1 MGLAQ
6 RLPIQLLLGHAAQGH
21 LSSGRGAGAEATAA
35 PNFMRRMS
43 MLRCSSSL
51 DTEVEE
57 RGADLRG
64 KGFGRRRTG
73 WGPAAE
79 DQSGGMEGRR
89 AGCGRWTADGGAER
103 SLRVAGWRPG

>member
-1 MGLAQ
+1 
-6 RLPIQLLLGHAAQGH
+6 
-21 LSSGRGAGAEATAA
+21 
-35 PNFMRRMS
+35 
-43 MLRCSSSL
+43 L

-89 AGCGRWTADGGAER
+89 AGCGRRTAVLSA
-103 SLRVAGWRPG
+103 AYGWRAGGQDRNSSEQQDEWESAS

>member
-1 MGLAQ
+1 
-6 RLPIQLLLGHAAQGH
+6 
-21 LSSGRGAGAEATAA
+21 
-35 PNFMRRMS
+35 

-64 KGFGRRRTG
+64 EGFGRRRTG

-89 AGCGRWTADGGAER
+89 AGCGRRTADGGAER